1 MKVRAKAIFTP
12 EEKKNLE
19 LLKLEIKRTQD
30 KMDFVILRN
39 QIEEIVETGKAR
51 YLERQKKVTT

>member
-1 MKVRAKAIFTP
+1 MRAKAIFTP